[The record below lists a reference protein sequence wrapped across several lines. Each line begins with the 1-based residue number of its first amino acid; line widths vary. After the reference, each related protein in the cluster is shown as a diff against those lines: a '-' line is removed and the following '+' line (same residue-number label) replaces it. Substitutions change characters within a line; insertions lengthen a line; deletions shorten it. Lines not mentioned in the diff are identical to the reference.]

1 MGCSHAVG
9 CPLFPLLKASLQGW
23 RDYYCD
29 SADQWHECARF
40 KLSLTGE
47 RVPITLLPNGRHAQ
61 HLGRPTS
68 TGRPVAAQPGQTPR
82 QAPRQAPPPRP
93 NPPAA
98 DHDPWFQGSPGGH
111 PGPSGRGYP
120 PPEFPVPGY
129 PSAHDP
135 VPSPGP
141 GWHHHQPSPPSQ
153 VPQPPVGPDRRS
165 QLELS
170 GVAALFRE
178 CCSRAHSANPTA
190 NAGPDNDGDIAR
202 SILEN
207 LVAGVDGFA
216 QGGVRD
222 DVCLLVGVVSNERQR
237 FKDQIR

>member
-165 QLELS
+165 
-170 GVAALFRE
+170 R
-178 CCSRAHSANPTA
+178 RAPNQRRGLLARFTDWMR
-190 NAGPDNDGDIAR
+190 GPA
-202 SILEN
+202 
-207 LVAGVDGFA
+207 
-216 QGGVRD
+216 
-222 DVCLLVGVVSNERQR
+222 
-237 FKDQIR
+237 